1 MEVRR
6 GRQQRSC
13 ASRDYIMGPV
23 VLVSSAL
30 ILSLGWAPLAFA
42 DTQPKLLATIYLRPE
57 AEVTDTSIVLG
68 DLAEIDGHGDG
79 EASKGLAELYVGRAP
94 LPGNS
99 RQIAVGHIEVRLRQ
113 AGIHPSAVVLVPPP
127 GGAVKVTTATQEV
140 TADMVTKAVLERLN
154 EDIQEGISV
163 SVDAGDGLPLAVPL
177 GNLELRMGG
186 LPTRP
191 GIFRIG
197 VDIYVDGQR
206 HRTIQARA
214 ELSATSSVV
223 SEDRVRDRTQPILVQ
238 KGDRVVIEARSGTII
253 VKALGIA
260 LQAGK
265 LGDLIPVENAESRQ
279 EVMARIVDSGVVA
292 LELYP

>member
-13 ASRDYIMGPV
+13 ASRDYIMGLV

-99 RQIAVGHIEVRLRQ
+99 RQIAVGHIDRILREKNAALKEECELLRGQ
-113 AGIHPSAVVLVPPP
+113 IFLL
-127 GGAVKVTTATQEV
+127 Q
-140 TADMVTKAVLERLN
+140 MKA
-154 EDIQEGISV
+154 
-163 SVDAGDGLPLAVPL
+163 
-177 GNLELRMGG
+177 
-186 LPTRP
+186 
-191 GIFRIG
+191 
-197 VDIYVDGQR
+197 
-206 HRTIQARA
+206 
-214 ELSATSSVV
+214 
-223 SEDRVRDRTQPILVQ
+223 
-238 KGDRVVIEARSGTII
+238 
-253 VKALGIA
+253 
-260 LQAGK
+260 
-265 LGDLIPVENAESRQ
+265 
-279 EVMARIVDSGVVA
+279 
-292 LELYP
+292 